1 MNDKTNEEKL
11 RILQERLANIQQKKE
26 IHQEEKIQK
35 NKPVAP
41 VFEEELVNRPNI
53 DPIEKTPKQPRKKS
67 GCFKYFIISFILF
80 FIILLVGGGGFIAY
94 NAYYGDGD
102 WKSLFISNKPIEKEI
117 ETEKNIIYP
126 KEDYFS
132 GNYIIVLKKYDVKE
146 KEAADQEVNKLTKKG
161 HNCKIVLLSEFSK
174 QETFQT
180 YLENPPWEKDS
191 LGFMTY
197 KQATQ
202 YLNSSDSISDFGKVI
217 KLGEVIEL

>member
-1 MNDKTNEEKL
+1 MNDKTNKEKL

-117 ETEKNIIYP
+117 EIEKNIIYP

-132 GNYIIVLKKYDVKE
+132 GNYIIVLNNYDINEKE
-146 KEAADQEVNKLTKKG
+146 KADQEVNKLTEKG
-161 HNCKIVLLSEFSK
+161 HNCKFVLLSEFS
-174 QETFQT
+174 EEEGIQT
-180 YLENPPWEKDS
+180 YIEKRITEKDS
-191 LGFMTY
+191 LGFMTHE
-197 KQATQ
+197 QATQ
-202 YLNSSDSISDFGKVI
+202 YLNSSIFISEE
-217 KLGEVIEL
+217 GEVIELQ